1 MSLSPIVSKPIAVI
15 LTAASREA
23 VLPEHVFQ
31 LGVTVNNQG
40 DRDAI
45 VYISIDPRHPQ
56 IAQWLEAQGQVQE
69 QRLALA
75 PGKSGE
81 VTFRWKVPADALP
94 GLYEYDLVVDASD
107 YYTEFPA
114 QRYSRQQIQVASPKR
129 SQVEIQDSSFN
140 LDLRTTPNQ
149 PKQIQ
154 PGEAIPLQAIVSNRT
169 ERVDRFRLVY
179 DGLPS
184 DWKVNI
190 TYPTEMR
197 GTGLIQETDSLGLN
211 PGDLGRIQ
219 ILIQSPPQEL
229 SGTYVPT
236 FRLYSENQEN
246 HRSDQLRNQ
255 TQVSSEV
262 ILLDLL
268 YIQVQP
274 IYLLQSQINA
284 IAPDVN
290 PDAAKFEV
298 QLANL
303 GNSSRQV
310 KLKIRNKDSTENCR
324 YQLVKDEVALLP
336 KSVTAIELLGKP
348 QHWWKRPWF
357 GTGQVFN
364 FQVELEDVQQ
374 FAAVQPSQLPA
385 YLTWKARPWWQ
396 LLLAV
401 LLALGLV
408 SSLAGLIWW
417 LFLRP
422 PVVPKVLSFAAEDS
436 RYAALNNDVAQV
448 GWEIENPDR
457 IKLLKVTG
465 YSPEG
470 EVISGPLIYELDGK
484 QLPTALE
491 TNCVVQ
497 EKLLTCR
504 NIDTDARRPGQYL
517 FELALIPKHRQEAIA
532 QQSKTVVISPKP
544 VATVKALTVTQA
556 LYREAGSLP
565 KALAQTAPP
574 EVPADGLKVSWQ
586 VEHPEDIQEL
596 KLVGRDAK
604 GVSIGELRYPIAME
618 GDELKLPVDLQ
629 KRCKADKILVCNQ
642 VPTGV
647 TRVGEYRFELQ
658 VVSRQSNVALAD
670 KLIQT
675 DPIQIQPLP
684 FYIANFQINGQPAA
698 AHYRIPLLP
707 NQPAPKVFLGWQIRG
722 GQTTKVELLPSPGQ
736 VPVQGVLELPLN
748 QQYGTA
754 VVTLQVSDRTG
765 QSTTRSVTFETYN
778 PAPTDPNVVAAN
790 AARQTAVVVNASN
803 AALLKAMQA
812 QAGQASGKSAV
823 LPPPPPPSAIG
834 NPSAASSRPNS
845 ASDRR
850 SASPNPSASASP
862 NEANPRFQ

>member
-1 MSLSPIVSKPIAVI
+1 MSSPVANKPIAVI
-15 LTAASREA
+15 RTAADRET
-23 VLPEHVFQ
+23 VLPNSLLQ

-45 VYISIDPRHPQ
+45 VYISVDPRHPQ
-56 IAQWLEAQGQVQE
+56 LAQWIAIQE

-81 VTFRWKVPADALP
+81 VTFQFKVPADTSP

-107 YYTEFPA
+107 YYTDYPA
-114 QRYSRQQIQVASPKR
+114 ERYSRQQIQVTSPQR

-140 LDLRTTPNQ
+140 LDLRTTPSQ
-149 PKQIQ
+149 PKQVQ
-154 PGEAIPLQAIVSNRT
+154 PGEVISLQAIVSNRT
-169 ERVDRFRLVY
+169 ERVDRFRLVCE
-179 DGLPS
+179 GLPA
-184 DWKVNI
+184 DWKVTI

-197 GTGLIQETDSLGLN
+197 GTGLIQEAESLGLN
-211 PGDLGRIQ
+211 PGDISRVP
-219 ILIQSPPQEL
+219 ILIQSPAQEL
-229 SGTYVPT
+229 AGIYVPT

-246 HRSDQLRNQ
+246 YRVSQLF
-255 TQVSSEV
+255 SPDDIHSEI

-268 YIQVQP
+268 YLQVQP
-274 IYLLQSQINA
+274 IYLLQGQINA
-284 IAPDVN
+284 IAPEVN
-290 PDAAKFEV
+290 PDSAKFEV

-310 KLKIRNKDSTENCR
+310 KLKIRNQDRTENCR
-324 YQLVKDEVALLP
+324 YQLVKEEVALPP

-357 GTGQVFN
+357 GPGQVFN
-364 FQVELEDVQQ
+364 FQVELEDAQQ
-374 FAAVQPSQLPA
+374 LAAVQPNQLPA

-396 LLLAV
+396 LLLAI
-401 LLALGLV
+401 LLALGMV
-408 SSLAGLIWW
+408 GSLAGLIWW

-457 IKLLKVTG
+457 IKVLKITG

-470 EVISGPLIYELDGK
+470 EVISGPLTYELEGK
-484 QLPTALE
+484 QLPAALE
-491 TNCVVQ
+491 ANCVVQ

-504 NIDTDARRPGQYL
+504 NIETDARRPGQYL
-517 FELALIPKHRQEAIA
+517 FELALIPKHRQEAIV
-532 QQSKTVVISPKP
+532 QQSKTVVIAPKP
-544 VATVKALTVTQA
+544 VSTVKALTVPKA
-556 LYREAGSLP
+556 LYRELGSLP
-565 KALAQTAPP
+565 AALAQSAPP
-574 EVPADGLKVSWQ
+574 PVPANGLLVSWQ
-586 VEHPEDIQEL
+586 VENPEDIKEL
-596 KLVGRDAK
+596 KLIGRDAK
-604 GVSIGELRYPIAME
+604 GVSIGELRYPLSAE
-618 GDELKLPVDLQ
+618 GNELQLPETLQ
-629 KRCKADKILVCNQ
+629 KYCKVNKILVCTN

-647 TRVGEYRFELQ
+647 IQVGEYRFELQ
-658 VVSRQSNVALAD
+658 VVSRQTNVALTD
-670 KLIQT
+670 KPVQT

-684 FYIANFQINGQPAA
+684 FYVANFQINGQPAA

-707 NQPAPKVFLGWQIRG
+707 NQPAPKVFLGWQVRG

-736 VPVQGVLELPLN
+736 VPTQGMLELPIN
-748 QQYGTA
+748 QQYGTS

-778 PAPTDPNVVAAN
+778 PAPTDPTVAAAN
-790 AARQTAVVVNASN
+790 AAKQTAVAVNASN

-812 QAGQASGKSAV
+812 QTLQTQAAMQAQAKQSA
-823 LPPPPPPSAIG
+823 LPPPPPPGSTR
-834 NPSAASSRPNS
+834 PSGSSNAPTLAPGS
-845 ASDRR
+845 SQ
-850 SASPNPSASASP
+850 SPSASP